1 MTLKDEWWTAP
12 AESESGR
19 LIMVTGRDGL
29 DEAIAAGK
37 YIYRIDVSWKY
48 NEQADGMPDADDAAL
63 IDEVDTALK
72 ETFRKNKIGII
83 TGIYTG
89 DGQRDWVIYTYNLKT
104 FSSVFNRALA
114 ELPTVPIVIDA
125 ESDPDWEEYRNMRET
140 TYIAPGE

>member
-29 DEAIAAGK
+29 DEAIASGK

-48 NEQADGMPDADDAAL
+48 NAQADGMPDADDAAL